1 MFLNEDIHGLS
12 QVVPSSP
19 DSRKITFLIATA
31 RAIARTQIQFAFAQ
45 FAAAALCWYYTFSWF
60 ITLMTDFFLFQSNF
74 ITLMKRKMTF

>member
-45 FAAAALCWYYTFSWF
+45 FAAAALCWYYTFS
-60 ITLMTDFFLFQSNF
+60 
-74 ITLMKRKMTF
+74 